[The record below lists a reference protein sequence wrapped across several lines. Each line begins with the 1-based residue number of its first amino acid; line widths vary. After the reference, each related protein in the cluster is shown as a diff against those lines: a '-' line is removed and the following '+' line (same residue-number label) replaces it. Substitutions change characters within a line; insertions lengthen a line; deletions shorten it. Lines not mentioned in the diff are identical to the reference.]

1 MRRDRGGGA
10 ALPVSVA
17 TLLLGLAYYAYLQAT
32 PFPPDWAR
40 VVPFVWLLGAVV
52 GLVLGLGAL
61 AAGPHRILGAIS
73 ALLSLANIGLA
84 AVYAFAALMG
94 G

>member
-17 TLLLGLAYYAYLQAT
+17 ALLLGLAYYAYLKAT

-40 VVPFVWLLGAVV
+40 VVPFVWLIGAVA
-52 GLVLGLGAL
+52 GLLLGLGAL

-73 ALLSLANIGLA
+73 ALLSLPNIGLA